1 MLLKILIDNHCYQV
15 AGLSMLVSSS
25 LSLLTPAAAEM
36 GFLHLSLVRF
46 LLGFFHGFVY
56 TPIHACWGNWAPP
69 QVDLFFF
76 FRVFQ

>member
-1 MLLKILIDNHCYQV
+1 
-15 AGLSMLVSSS
+15 MLVSSS

-69 QVDLFFF
+69 QVEFILLLQGVSVVPRHFFSLSAF
-76 FRVFQ
+76 FC